1 MQTGLHGWWRRARTL
16 AAVASLAAVTLAAA
30 GALAACGAAGPTGVL
45 QGQVTLGP
53 TSPVQQAGGP
63 PDVRPYAA
71 TIAIETPDGDA
82 VAMVTSGDDG
92 AFSVRL
98 RPGSYRLVPRSPAGR
113 PFPHAAP
120 QGASV
125 VAGSVTTVTIAYDSG
140 IR

>member
-1 MQTGLHGWWRRARTL
+1 MQASLQRSWRRACAL
-16 AAVASLAAVTLAAA
+16 AAVTSFAVVTLAAA
-30 GALAACGAAGPTGVL
+30 GVLVACGGGGPTGVL
-45 QGQVTLGP
+45 QGRVTLGP

-82 VAMVTSGDDG
+82 VATVTSGSDG

-113 PFPHAAP
+113 PLPRAAS

-125 VAGSVTTVTIAYDSG
+125 AAGSVTKVTIAYDSG